1 MSKSKHAPALFE
13 LIDSRS
19 TRKGSDKLAVPKWF
33 KRSETQPAPPE
44 ESTGTDPTS
53 ESTASAPAVRS
64 SAAGTGAPFH
74 SVARSAEHTTG
85 QADRTPVFQLENGRL
100 VLSLNPINASI
111 AGGIILLVILSS
123 FLIGQSTGS
132 GGGDIQAPAAVDDI
146 QQALKKPAKPDLLKV
161 GGNPPPD
168 SRSGSTKDQ
177 PAQTAGQTQE
187 KPTPRPERSAGP
199 PEREPG
205 INYVVIES
213 FKQEHKKSAEHVK
226 QWLQENYGLETT
238 LERSGDYWR
247 LVTVL
252 GFDYREAGQKEA
264 CQKFLDDLKALGD
277 TCAREL
283 SGKGLAVYR
292 LSGPFA
298 QNFGK

>member
-33 KRSETQPAPPE
+33 KRSEAQPAPP
-44 ESTGTDPTS
+44 P
-53 ESTASAPAVRS
+53 ESTAPDPASEEAAAAPAVRS
-64 SAAGTGAPFH
+64 SAACDGMPPGPAPRT
-74 SVARSAEHTTG
+74 VENTTG
-85 QADRTPVFQLENGRL
+85 QANRAPIFQFEDGRL
-100 VLSLNPINASI
+100 LLSLNPINASI

-132 GGGDIQAPAAVDDI
+132 SGRDVQAPAAVDDI
-146 QQALKKPAKPDLLKV
+146 QHALKQPAKPDLLKV

-168 SRSGSTKDQ
+168 VRSSSTKDQ
-177 PAQTAGQTQE
+177 SAQTAGQTQE
-187 KPTPRPERSAGP
+187 KPTPRPERTAGT

-213 FKQEHKKSAEHVK
+213 FKQEHKKSAEHVR

-238 LERSGDYWR
+238 MERSGDYWR

-264 CQKFLDDLKALGD
+264 CQKFLNDLKALGD